1 MPEATDLYLDDYH
14 LHSLT
19 DDLPTSVGYPL
30 QGLESPSIRLSAY
43 DNPGDHGQTV
53 SNALYGARV
62 VSLQGRI
69 RGDDVATYRA
79 NRQAFIQAVSLQND
93 ANGFP
98 ITRLL
103 KVTMGDGATWR
114 LPVIT
119 SKFQNPEQYPTRS
132 VWQLELTATQWQL
145 ESENDFASMV
155 GLPQPGGS
163 TFPWTFPLSFG
174 GGGGGSVYMTNQGTV
189 TAYPTI
195 TLTGPVISPVI
206 TNATT
211 GQTIQLSL
219 TLLTGDTLVI
229 DTRER
234 TITQGGSTNKIGSL
248 ATGSTF
254 WGLAPGENL
263 ITYSAN
269 QYDTSTAT
277 IYFRSAIGGL

>member
-1 MPEATDLYLDDYH
+1 MPEATDIYLDDYH

-30 QGLESPSIRLSAY
+30 QGLESPAIRLSTY

-62 VSLQGRI
+62 VALQGRI
-69 RGDDVATYRA
+69 RGEDVATYRA
-79 NRQAFIQAVSLQND
+79 NRQAFSQAVSLQND
-93 ANGFP
+93 ASGFP

-103 KVTMGDGATWR
+103 KVSMGDGATWR

-132 VWQLELTATQWQL
+132 LWQLELTATQWQL
-145 ESENDFASMV
+145 ESDTQSSGSV
-155 GLPQPGGS
+155 GLPQAGGS
-163 TFPWTFPLSFG
+163 SFPWTFPLSFG
-174 GGGGGSVYMTNQGTV
+174 GGGGGSTTLTNNGTT

-206 TNATT
+206 TNSTT
-211 GQTIQLSL
+211 GQKIQLSL

-229 DTRER
+229 DTRAR
-234 TITQGGSTNKIGSL
+234 TITQGGATNKIG
-248 ATGSTF
+248 AFVTGSTF

-269 QYDTSTAT
+269 QYDTSTAS
-277 IYFRSAIGGL
+277 FVWRDAIGGL